1 VFIPGLTDLLKDIDL
16 YKRKKNQAEFMEAK
30 ISPFRWIVLIL
41 LFLNIFLCVIAIY
54 SIPPLFS
61 EIGKEIPLTKA
72 QMGTV
77 MGVVVLASI
86 VFAPLGGALSDK
98 IGSRWALGGSSLIIA
113 AAGAFRTFSYSAIEL
128 VICMFFLGAG
138 LNILFPNVPKVLGIW
153 FPSHELARANGIC
166 MTSVGVGTSIAMAT
180 AVGFM
185 SPTLGGWRGVV
196 VSFSAV
202 SLALGVLWVLFYR
215 DNKKETAVKKKPKN
229 FLINVQHTLNVRDI
243 WIIAIF
249 NLLNGMSWVAILS
262 LLPIVLEERGVAKP
276 GELVSVMMLT
286 SVLFNILSGIASDK
300 AGRRKPFLVIGAIAH
315 GICIPAFLLFDGVP
329 LVIALVVYGAVLG
342 TLVPIMMIIPVEL
355 KSIGPALTG
364 TAVGVILMVG
374 NTGSFLGPVVTGKSM
389 DISGSPWPGFIFLS
403 IAVFLSAAVG
413 LILRETGRKKSN
425 GPFIGEY

>member
-1 VFIPGLTDLLKDIDL
+1 MET
-16 YKRKKNQAEFMEAK
+16 KK
-30 ISPFRWIVLIL
+30 SPFRWVVLIL

-86 VFAPLGGALSDK
+86 VFAPVGGALSDK
-98 IGSRWALGGSSLIIA
+98 IGSRWALGGASVIIA
-113 AAGAFRTFSYSAIEL
+113 AAGAFRTFSNSATEL
-128 VICMFFLGAG
+128 IICMFLLGAG
-138 LNILFPNVPKVLGIW
+138 LNILFPNVPKALGTW

-166 MTSVGVGTSIAMAT
+166 MTSVGFGTSIAMAT

-185 SPTLGGWRGVV
+185 SPAFGGWRGVV
-196 VSFSAV
+196 VFFGAI
-202 SLALGVLWVLFYR
+202 SLSLGILWVLFYR
-215 DNKKETAVKKKPKN
+215 DNKTETAVKKKSKN
-229 FLINVQHTLNVRDI
+229 FLINVQQALKVRDI
-243 WIIAIF
+243 WIIAVF

-262 LLPIVLEERGVAKP
+262 LLPIVLEERGVVKP
-276 GELVSVMMLT
+276 GELVSLMMLT
-286 SVLFNILSGIASDK
+286 SVLFNIISGIASDK
-300 AGRRKPFLVIGAIAH
+300 AGRRKPFLVTGAIAH
-315 GICIPAFLLFDGVP
+315 GICIPAFLLFNGVP

-355 KSIGPALTG
+355 KSIGPSLTG

-403 IAVFLSAAVG
+403 IAVIFSAAIG
-413 LILRETGRKKSN
+413 LIIRETGRGKSN
-425 GPFIGEY
+425 GHFIGEYQSDQDSISSISF